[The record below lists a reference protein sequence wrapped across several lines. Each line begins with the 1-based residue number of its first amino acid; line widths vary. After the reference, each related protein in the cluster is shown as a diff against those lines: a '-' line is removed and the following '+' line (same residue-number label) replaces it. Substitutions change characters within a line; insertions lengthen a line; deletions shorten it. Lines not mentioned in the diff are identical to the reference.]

1 MHDMQNSV
9 LNLRNFFNKKAPFMI
24 REYDEDEQ
32 LEYNEDKKTK
42 GEAAVKFLFSKIE
55 DNEQII
61 LNLRIKEFYIEDF
74 LVVIF

>member
-1 MHDMQNSV
+1 
-9 LNLRNFFNKKAPFMI
+9 MI
-24 REYDEDEQ
+24 KEYDQDAQ

-55 DNEQII
+55 DNVQII
-61 LNLRIKEFYIEDF
+61 LNLRIAEFFIEDF